1 MTSNSGYSPVL
12 SPEHSSKK
20 DPPVPPPV
28 VEGEQAAPSQTELH
42 QENSTI
48 PADQSEQTLIPS
60 AISETPPVSPVKFAT
75 STNIHHKTTIPEK
88 PQIRRTPSKVPGD
101 YDPVTGYYRR
111 KSDADTRSSDVD

>member
-1 MTSNSGYSPVL
+1 MTSNSGHSPVS
-12 SPEHSSKK
+12 SPEHFSKK
-20 DPPVPPPV
+20 DSSAPPSV
-28 VEGEQAAPSQTELH
+28 VEEEQAAPSQTELH

-60 AISETPPVSPVKFAT
+60 ASSETPPVSPVKSAT
-75 STNIHHKTTIPEK
+75 STNIHHKTPIPEK

-111 KSDADTRSSDVD
+111 KSDADTRASDVD